1 MLRIFELAINIIMPF
16 YRFIL
21 VTLIGTFLFFGAL
34 AQPKTGDIAPEVELP
49 NPDGQS
55 VSLHSLKGKVVLIDF
70 WASWCGPCR
79 FSNKRLAPV
88 YEKYKTTGF
97 EIFAISIDE
106 NKNAW
111 KKAIA
116 ADNIKWIQ
124 VNEAGGW
131 QAPIARKWGIDQIP
145 TSFLLDKDGS
155 VVAIDPSEEKLISL
169 LKKLLK

>member
-1 MLRIFELAINIIMPF
+1 MPF
-16 YRFIL
+16 YRLISIAF
-21 VTLIGTFLFFGAL
+21 IGTFSFFGAW
-34 AQPKTGDIAPEVELP
+34 AQPSTGDMAPEVILSNTNGEP
-49 NPDGQS
+49 
-55 VSLHSLKGKVVLIDF
+55 VSLQSFKGKVVLIDF

-79 FSNKRLAPV
+79 YSNKRMAPV
-88 YEKYKTTGF
+88 YEKYKPNGF

-116 ADNIKWIQ
+116 ADNIHWIQ
-124 VNEAGGW
+124 VNDAGGW
-131 QAPIARKWGIDQIP
+131 QAPVAQKWGIDQIP
-145 TSFLLDKDGS
+145 TSFLLDKEGR